1 MMLAAPGRAAT
12 LDTVVMSEPVRILV
26 CAAHPVIEGVVRLAA
41 NATFGESE
49 VRAAD
54 EPSVAE
60 SIERFAPSLAIVDID
75 ETRMD
80 RFAAVRLIRAAAA
93 EVPVI
98 VLADGERGADI
109 LEGLR
114 LGIRAYL
121 RKPEALRAIGSVM
134 ARVLT
139 GEVVVDAR
147 LGAVAVQELGRFAK
161 QTREG
166 AEVGGTLTP
175 REREILA
182 LLAEGF
188 TMRQI
193 GRRLGISSRT
203 VETHVAKIYRKLS
216 VRSRVQAVSRAAAL
230 GLIELR

>member
-1 MMLAAPGRAAT
+1 MMLAAPERAT
-12 LDTVVMSEPVRILV
+12 SVDTVVTSEPVRILV

-60 SIERFAPSLAIVDID
+60 SLERFAPSLAIVDID
-75 ETRMD
+75 ESRMD
-80 RFAAVRLIRAAAA
+80 RFVAVRTIRVAAAD
-93 EVPVI
+93 VPVI
-98 VLADGERGADI
+98 VLADGERGVDI

-121 RKPEALRAIGSVM
+121 RKPEALRTIGSVM

-139 GEVVVDAR
+139 GEVVVDPR
-147 LGAVAVQELGRFAK
+147 LGAVAVQELGRFAR
-161 QTREG
+161 QTRQG
-166 AEVGGTLTP
+166 AEIGGALTP
-175 REREILA
+175 REREILG
-182 LLAEGF
+182 LLAEGL
-188 TMRQI
+188 TLRQI
-193 GRRLGISSRT
+193 GRRLGISART

-216 VRSRVQAVSRAAAL
+216 VRSRVQAISRAAAL